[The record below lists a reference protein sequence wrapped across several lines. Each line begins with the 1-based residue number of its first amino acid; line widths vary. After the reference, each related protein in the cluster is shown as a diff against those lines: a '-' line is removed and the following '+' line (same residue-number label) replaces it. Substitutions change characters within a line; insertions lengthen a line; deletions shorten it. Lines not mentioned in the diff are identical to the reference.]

1 MTTAGDAT
9 VRAWRETLATFQAM
23 TWDEA
28 GLNIFYTAAVIAV
41 AVVVGRY
48 APRLFRRTVHRLPGK
63 PSAEK
68 MVRAS
73 RFARLLSYLVRLALV
88 IGTVLIV
95 AEIWG
100 LLLLSWIYGV
110 LGPEGSRTLV
120 RLCLLF
126 IVAIAA
132 YEAAGFVIGR
142 AIHRLAARSEG
153 RRRRGQLNTLGP
165 LLIGLAHAFIGVIVV
180 MMVLSEL
187 GVKIGPL
194 LAGAGVV
201 GIAVGFGAQTIVKDL
216 LTGAFLIIEDIIAV
230 GDVVNIAGSGGL
242 VEKMTLR
249 TIRLRDFDGTLHVL
263 PYGEAQVVHNLTK
276 SFSYYVFDLQVSYE
290 SDIDVALEIM
300 KATGADLQAD
310 PAFAEMILEPIEVV
324 GVDSLG
330 ESGVN
335 LKARIKTRPL
345 DQWNVGREYN
355 RRIKLAFDK
364 AGVDIP
370 YPHMRL
376 VMPET
381 VRTEVANG

>member
-9 VRAWRETLATFQAM
+9 VRAWRDTLATFQAM
-23 TWDEA
+23 TWEEA
-28 GLNIFYTAAVIAV
+28 ALNVVFTFGVVAAAFVL
-41 AVVVGRY
+41 GRY

-73 RFARLLSYLVRLALV
+73 RFARLLSHLVHIALV
-88 IGTVLIV
+88 MGAVLIV

-100 LLLLSWIYGV
+100 LSLLTWLYGV
-110 LGPEGSRTLV
+110 LGPEGTRTLI
-120 RLCLLF
+120 RLGLLALA
-126 IVAIAA
+126 AIAA

-142 AIHRLAARSEG
+142 SIARLARRSEG

-165 LLIGLAHAFIGVIVV
+165 LLIGLAHAVIGVIVV

-216 LTGAFLIIEDIIAV
+216 LTGAFLIVEDIIAV
-230 GDVVNIAGSGGL
+230 GDVVRIGDCGGL

-263 PYGEAQVVHNLTK
+263 PYGEAQVVHNMTK

-290 SDIDVALEIM
+290 ADIDKALEIM
-300 KATGADLQAD
+300 RATGAELQAD

-324 GVDSLG
+324 GVEGLG

-355 RRIKLAFDK
+355 RRIKLAFDA
-364 AGVDIP
+364 AGIEIP
-370 YPHMRL
+370 YPHMKL
-376 VMPET
+376 VLPEPIQT
-381 VRTEVANG
+381 AAATH

>member
-9 VRAWRETLATFQAM
+9 VRAWRDTLATFQAM

-28 GLNIFYTAAVIAV
+28 ALNILFTLGVIVAAF
-41 AVVVGRY
+41 VVGRY
-48 APRLFRRTVHRLPGK
+48 APRLFRRTVHRLPGR

-73 RFARLLSYLVRLALV
+73 RFARLLSHLVRIALV
-88 IGTVLIV
+88 VGAVLVV

-100 LLLLSWIYGV
+100 LSLLSWVYGV
-110 LGPEGSRTLV
+110 LGPEGTRTLV
-120 RLCLLF
+120 RLGLLVLF
-126 IVAIAA
+126 AIAA

-142 AIHRLAARSEG
+142 AIGRIARRSQG

-165 LLIGLAHAFIGVIVV
+165 LLIGLAHAVIGVIVV

-216 LTGAFLIIEDIIAV
+216 LTGAFLIVEDIIAV

-263 PYGEAQVVHNLTK
+263 PYGEAQVVHNMTK
-276 SFSYYVFDLQVSYE
+276 SFSYYVFDLHVSYE
-290 SDIDVALEIM
+290 ADIDKALEVM
-300 KATGADLQAD
+300 KATGAEVQAD
-310 PAFAEMILEPIEVV
+310 LAFADMILEPIEVV

-330 ESGVN
+330 ESAVV

-355 RRIKLAFDK
+355 RRIKQAFDA
-364 AGVDIP
+364 AGIEIP
-370 YPHMRL
+370 YPHMKL
-376 VMPET
+376 VLPDPVKTEP
-381 VRTEVANG
+381 VR